1 MVPITRKRYLY
12 PRRTE
17 HDAKAMGQLTDLL
30 RRVQGGDAGAR
41 DALFAA
47 AYAELHALAQ
57 GRLRHGGRD
66 TLLKV
71 PRRAGEIPANL
82 PRARTYCREQIRRTC
97 APLHP
102 LLRRWV
108 IVDPPQTARQ

>member
-1 MVPITRKRYLY
+1 MSHLPSGSWLGGIACHGSDYAKALSL

-30 RRVQGGDAGAR
+30 RRVQGGDAEAR

-57 GRLRHGGRD
+57 GRQRHGGR
-66 TLLKV
+66 
-71 PRRAGEIPANL
+71 
-82 PRARTYCREQIRRTC
+82 ARF
-97 APLHP
+97 
-102 LLRRWV
+102 
-108 IVDPPQTARQ
+108 